1 MLVSLMA
8 VTATADDSKSAQAQ
22 SLFEQGE
29 KAEEAG
35 DCAAAA
41 KKFEAAAELV
51 ETSQLRLRAGRC
63 QEKVGQ
69 LVNAERNIQRGL
81 LLAKDDAVLRKV
93 GQELEQK
100 LKGRISTFVFQ
111 IEPTPHPEGM
121 TVAIDGESV
130 SLDKPFRVDPGRHR
144 VEAKA
149 PSHDDVVQ
157 VVNVG
162 EGATEIVKLRMVGA
176 AVASTTPEVETNT
189 RYGALPWIVL
199 GIGAGS
205 LGASIGLGVAY
216 SGAKSDYL
224 DESLAIDAGC
234 TLVDGE
240 ISCPEQLENASTP
253 PLEELRSRADT
264 ANLLLGLTVG
274 ASVLTAGLVVTGA
287 VLAASNEELPATAAW
302 VAPWVSPDSAGL
314 SVSGSF

>member
-1 MLVSLMA
+1 MA

-29 KAEEAG
+29 RAEEAG

-100 LKGRISTFVFQ
+100 LKGRISTLVFQ
-111 IEPTPHPEGM
+111 IEPTPHPDGM

-149 PSHDDVVQ
+149 RSFDDVTQ

-176 AVASTTPEVETNT
+176 VVTTTTTPEVETST

-199 GIGAGS
+199 GLGAGS

-216 SGAKSDYL
+216 SGAKADYL

-240 ISCPEQLENASTP
+240 ISCPGRLENASTP
-253 PLEELRSRADT
+253 PLEELRSRANT

-287 VLAASNEELPATAAW
+287 VLAASNEELPANAAW
-302 VAPWVSPDSAGL
+302 VAPWISADSAGL
-314 SVSGSF
+314 LVSGGF